1 MAPDG
6 KRGRVCVDTASE
18 PVNNNKQGES
28 TSSEDSYFS
37 EDDMDENKEK
47 IDRIS
52 TLPDLV
58 ILVILSFLK
67 IGDVVATSILST
79 RWRYLWKYVPGLDF
93 SYCRKG
99 MDVVDKVLFSRD
111 ANSNITKFRLYCDS
125 KWDGS
130 RVNAWISAVVMHKL
144 EELTLTIH
152 IKEPSILPPPIFL
165 CKSLTVL
172 KLLYDGVIRL
182 PSSISFPSLKILEL
196 ESLHFTDGYLTENF
210 SSCPLLE
217 ELTISNCRWANIL
230 SKILISNP
238 ALKRLEIYGFTHRAG
253 NIDYLEINAPK
264 LVHLSLMGTFIPKV
278 CSLFEMTSLDFAE
291 VFFSQHYQD
300 KPKEEIGLIAG
311 NLLGALCHVKSLRI
325 SAQILSHAKDLSTHL
340 PEFGKL
346 RRLEVD
352 KYSSYIFTGSLLL
365 LLRISPRLL
374 YVSFKGNRPHYGKVP
389 DKDWES
395 DTVAKTSL
403 LHLKKVEYW
412 EFVGHPVEL
421 ELVQFLLENSTVL
434 EEITLRVVWDLECR
448 QEKKCRVLEQL
459 LRMPRGPNR
468 CIINMK

>member
-1 MAPDG
+1 
-6 KRGRVCVDTASE
+6 
-18 PVNNNKQGES
+18 
-28 TSSEDSYFS
+28 
-37 EDDMDENKEK
+37 MDENKEK

-325 SAQILSHAKDLSTHL
+325 SAQ
-340 PEFGKL
+340 
-346 RRLEVD
+346 
-352 KYSSYIFTGSLLL
+352 
-365 LLRISPRLL
+365 
-374 YVSFKGNRPHYGKVP
+374 GNRPHYGKVP